1 MYTVGLTGGI
11 ASGKNAA
18 TDMFAELGVEI
29 IDADIIAREIV
40 EPGQPAL
47 KEIEA
52 TFGPEAICEDGS
64 MNRPFMRELVF
75 SDDDKRDMLNAIT
88 HKRIIETMFHRA
100 EVSQSPY
107 CILSVAILIE
117 IGVADLVDRV
127 IVVDIPE
134 QMQIERVMA
143 RDNQTEEQAR
153 NILKAQLPRLE
164 RLARADDVL
173 DNTSTLDELR
183 KRVEGAH
190 QQYLLF
196 AKAKNASEK

>member
-18 TDMFAELGVEI
+18 TDIFAELGIEI
-29 IDADIIAREIV
+29 IDADIISREIV

-52 TFGPEAICEDGS
+52 TFGPEAICEDGT
-64 MNRPFMRELVF
+64 MNRPYMRELVF
-75 SDDDKRDMLNAIT
+75 SDDEKRDLLNAIT

-100 EVSQSPY
+100 ELSKSPY

-127 IVVDIPE
+127 VVVDVPE
-134 QMQIERVMA
+134 EVQVERLMA
-143 RDNQTEEQAR
+143 RDNQSEQQSR
-153 NILKAQLPRLE
+153 NILNAQMPRQE
-164 RLARADDVL
+164 RLNRADDVI
-173 DNTSTLDELR
+173 DNTSSLEGLR
-183 KRVEGAH
+183 ERITALH
-190 QQYLLF
+190 QQYLQLAE
-196 AKAKNASEK
+196 AKQSAAR

>member
-18 TDMFAELGVEI
+18 TDIFAELGVEI
-29 IDADIIAREIV
+29 IDADIIAREVV

-100 EVSQSPY
+100 EISESPY
-107 CILSVAILIE
+107 SILSVAILIE
-117 IGVADLVDRV
+117 IGVADMVDRV
-127 IVVDIPE
+127 VVVDVPE

-143 RDNQTEEQAR
+143 RDNQSEEQAR
-153 NILKAQLPRLE
+153 NILNAQLSRQE
-164 RLARADDVL
+164 RITRADDVL
-173 DNTSTLDELR
+173 ENTSTLADLR
-183 KRVEGAH
+183 KRVEALH
-190 QQYLLF
+190 QQYLSL
-196 AKAKNASEK
+196 AEAKNSN